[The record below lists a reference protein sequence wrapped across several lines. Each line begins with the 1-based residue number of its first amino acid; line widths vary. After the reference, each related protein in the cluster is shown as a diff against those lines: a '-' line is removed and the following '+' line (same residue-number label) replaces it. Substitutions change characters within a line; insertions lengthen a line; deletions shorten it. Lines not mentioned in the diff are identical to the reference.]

1 VALEWTYH
9 LGPVS
14 IAHGP
19 APVDLFLGTPA
30 RHVSEL
36 THLRYP
42 PVDDSGSRHRGP

>member
-1 VALEWTYH
+1 VALEWSCH
-9 LGPVS
+9 LGPVD

-36 THLRYP
+36 THLR
-42 PVDDSGSRHRGP
+42 